1 MYTAI
6 GAGVVHSIFNVFL
19 FLGLFVLSY
28 AASAFY
34 LSFNAWVH
42 DVEDMGFWFNPS
54 FMTWLFAKDPRRW
67 AKWQTVLNLLF
78 AVYFGVV
85 FFWMASLNKI
95 TNEAFV
101 SGAVFSIAVAVLFS
115 LSFYKAYVSRLEASQ
130 S

>member
-95 TNEAFV
+95 TSEIFIN
-101 SGAVFSIAVAVLFS
+101 GTVFSIAVAILFS
-115 LSFYKAYVSRLEASQ
+115 LIFYKAYVSRLEASQ
-130 S
+130 